1 MDIIDIRK
9 VGDKFIVAKMFDDGK
24 QDVRKCEKTPE
35 SDFDLLK
42 FVLDTPD
49 LPMPEEYRESVPS
62 PNHVLQFLNDENVI
76 RVYLEDKKIQ
86 VAFCDFK
93 NRKYTAD
100 YNYKTNNLS
109 ECLQDAFVCFVYQ
122 TNNINAKQLEENHTL

>member
-49 LPMPEEYRESVPS
+49 LPMPEEYRC
-62 PNHVLQFLNDENVI
+62 F
-76 RVYLEDKKIQ
+76 
-86 VAFCDFK
+86 
-93 NRKYTAD
+93 
-100 YNYKTNNLS
+100 NN
-109 ECLQDAFVCFVYQ
+109 
-122 TNNINAKQLEENHTL
+122 